1 MLTAFAGRPSKLVN
15 MGLRDLSDEELAL
28 RARIEPR
35 AAFEVL
41 FERHNGPLYNF
52 LLRQGADEAR
62 VDDLFQMAFL
72 KAFRAI
78 PTFREEARFK
88 TWLYTIA
95 VNVLN
100 DDRRASLRRG
110 ASTEIR
116 EAMLVVDAEPG
127 GSEEMDLVKEA
138 LGQVAPNHR
147 QLFTLVRFQGLS
159 IAEAAGAVGMTPAAA
174 KVTLFRTTKR
184 IGEILMTV
192 KVKR

>member
-1 MLTAFAGRPSKLVN
+1 M
-15 MGLRDLSDEELAL
+15 DLQELNDEELAL
-28 RARIEPR
+28 RARTEPR

-41 FERHNGPLYNF
+41 FERHRGPLYNF
-52 LLRQGADEAR
+52 LLRQGAGDER

-78 PTFREEARFK
+78 PSFREESRFK

-100 DDRRASLRRG
+100 DDRRAAQRRG
-110 ASTEIR
+110 ATAEIR
-116 EAMLVVDAEPG
+116 EALLVAEPEVERK
-127 GSEEMDLVKEA
+127 EEVGRVKEA
-138 LGQVAPNHR
+138 LGQVAPHHR

-159 IAEAAGAVGMTPAAA
+159 IAEAARVVGMTPAAA

-184 IGEILMTV
+184 IAELLMTM

>member
-1 MLTAFAGRPSKLVN
+1 MA
-15 MGLRDLSDEELAL
+15 GLRELSDEALAL

-35 AAFEVL
+35 AAFEIL
-41 FERHNGPLYNF
+41 FERHRGPLYNF

-78 PTFREEARFK
+78 PTFREESRFK

-95 VNVLN
+95 INVLH
-100 DDRRASLRRG
+100 DDRRKAQRRG
-110 ASTEIR
+110 PTSEIR
-116 EAMLVVDAEPG
+116 EAMLVVDPPQGRNE
-127 GSEEMDLVKEA
+127 DLDRVKDA

-159 IAEAAGAVGMTPAAA
+159 IAEAAKTVGMTPAAA

-192 KVKR
+192 KVKP

>member
-1 MLTAFAGRPSKLVN
+1 MRELT
-15 MGLRDLSDEELAL
+15 DEQLAL

-35 AAFEVL
+35 AAFEIL
-41 FERHNGPLYNF
+41 FERHRGPLYNF

-100 DDRRASLRRG
+100 DDRRAAQRRG
-110 ASTEIR
+110 PTAEIR
-116 EAMLVVDAEPG
+116 EAMLVVESDPG
-127 GSEEMDLVKEA
+127 RGEEIDRVKEA

-159 IAEAAGAVGMTPAAA
+159 IAEAAHAVGMTPAAA

-192 KVKR
+192 KVKP

>member
-1 MLTAFAGRPSKLVN
+1 MA
-15 MGLRDLSDEELAL
+15 GLRELTDEELAL
-28 RARIEPR
+28 RARTEPR

-41 FERHNGPLYNF
+41 FERHRGPLYNF

-95 VNVLN
+95 VNVLT
-100 DDRRASLRRG
+100 DDRRAALRRG
-110 ASTEIR
+110 ATSEIR
-116 EAMLVVDAEPG
+116 EAMLVVEPEPG
-127 GSEEMDLVKEA
+127 RNEDVDRVKEA

-159 IAEAAGAVGMTPAAA
+159 IAEAAQAVGMTSGAA

-192 KVKR
+192 KVKP

>member
-1 MLTAFAGRPSKLVN
+1 MA
-15 MGLRDLSDEELAL
+15 GLRDLSDEALAL
-28 RARIEPR
+28 RARTEPR
-35 AAFEVL
+35 AAFEIL
-41 FERHNGPLYNF
+41 FERHRGPLYNF

-95 VNVLN
+95 VNVLQ
-100 DDRRASLRRG
+100 DDRRAAVRRG
-110 ASTEIR
+110 ATTEIR
-116 EAMLVVDAEPG
+116 ETMLVAEPETG
-127 GSEEMDLVKEA
+127 GGEDVDRVKEA
-138 LGQVAPNHR
+138 LGRVAPNHR

-159 IAEAAGAVGMTPAAA
+159 IAEAAKAVGMTPAAA

-184 IGEILMTV
+184 IGEMLMTV

>member
-1 MLTAFAGRPSKLVN
+1 MA
-15 MGLRDLSDEELAL
+15 GLRDLSDEALAL
-28 RARIEPR
+28 RARSEPR
-35 AAFEVL
+35 AAFEIL
-41 FERHNGPLYNF
+41 FERHRGPLYNF

-95 VNVLN
+95 VNVLQ
-100 DDRRASLRRG
+100 DERRAAVRRG
-110 ASTEIR
+110 PTTELCDT
-116 EAMLVVDAEPG
+116 MLVAEPDAG
-127 GSEEMDLVKEA
+127 GLEDVDRVRGA
-138 LGQVAPNHR
+138 LDQVAPKHR

-159 IAEAAGAVGMTPAAA
+159 IAEAARAVGMTPSAA

>member
-1 MLTAFAGRPSKLVN
+1 MA
-15 MGLRDLSDEELAL
+15 GLRELTDEELAL
-28 RARIEPR
+28 RARTEPR
-35 AAFEVL
+35 AAFEIL
-41 FERHNGPLYNF
+41 FERHRGPLYNF

-95 VNVLN
+95 VNVLQ
-100 DDRRASLRRG
+100 DDRRATVRRG
-110 ASTEIR
+110 ATMEIR
-116 EAMLVVDAEPG
+116 ETMMVAEPETG
-127 GSEEMDLVKEA
+127 GGEDVDRVKEA
-138 LGQVAPNHR
+138 LGRVAPNHR

-159 IAEAAGAVGMTPAAA
+159 IAEAAKAVGMTPAAA

-184 IGEILMTV
+184 IGEMLAHDAPSPRIRGPAV
-192 KVKR
+192 RP

>member
-1 MLTAFAGRPSKLVN
+1 
-15 MGLRDLSDEELAL
+15 MGLRELTDEELAL
-28 RARIEPR
+28 RARTEPR

-41 FERHNGPLYNF
+41 FERHRAPLYNF
-52 LLRQGADEAR
+52 LLRQGADEVR

-95 VNVLN
+95 INVLQ
-100 DDRRASLRRG
+100 DERRQALRRG
-110 ASTEIR
+110 VTTEIR
-116 EAMLVVDAEPG
+116 ETMLVVQPEPG
-127 GSEEMDLVKEA
+127 GADEIERVKEA
-138 LGQVAPNHR
+138 LAQVPANHR

-159 IAEAAGAVGMTPAAA
+159 IAEAAKAVGMTPAAA

-184 IGEILMTV
+184 VGELLQKM
-192 KVKR
+192 KVNR

>member
-1 MLTAFAGRPSKLVN
+1 MA
-15 MGLRDLSDEELAL
+15 GLRELSDEELAL
-28 RARIEPR
+28 RARTEPR

-41 FERHNGPLYNF
+41 FERYKTPLYNF
-52 LLRQGADEAR
+52 LLRQGAEEAR
-62 VDDLFQMAFL
+62 ADDLFQMAFL

-100 DDRRASLRRG
+100 DDRRVAQRRG
-110 ASTEIR
+110 ATSEIR
-116 EAMLVVDAEPG
+116 EGMLVVDPDPG
-127 GSEEMDLVKEA
+127 PDEDVHRVKEA

-159 IAEAAGAVGMTPAAA
+159 ITEAARTVGMTPAAA

-184 IGEILMTV
+184 IGELVM

>member
-1 MLTAFAGRPSKLVN
+1 
-15 MGLRDLSDEELAL
+15 MGLRELTDEELAL
-28 RARIEPR
+28 RARTEPR

-41 FERHNGPLYNF
+41 FERHRGPLYNF
-52 LLRQGADEAR
+52 LLRQGADEVR

-100 DDRRASLRRG
+100 DDRRAAVRRG
-110 ASTEIR
+110 ATTEIR
-116 EAMLVVDAEPG
+116 ETMLVVQPEPG
-127 GSEEMDLVKEA
+127 GGDEIDRVKGA
-138 LGQVAPNHR
+138 LAQVPANHR

-159 IAEAAGAVGMTPAAA
+159 IAEAAKAVGMTPAAA

-184 IGEILMTV
+184 VGELLQKM
-192 KVKR
+192 KVNR

>member
-1 MLTAFAGRPSKLVN
+1 MA
-15 MGLRDLSDEELAL
+15 GLRELTDEELAL
-28 RARIEPR
+28 RARTEPR

-41 FERHNGPLYNF
+41 FERHRGPLYNF
-52 LLRQGADEAR
+52 LIRQGADDAR

-95 VNVLN
+95 INVLN
-100 DDRRASLRRG
+100 DDRRALQRRG
-110 ASTEIR
+110 ATSEIR
-116 EAMLVVDAEPG
+116 EGMLVAEPQAG
-127 GSEEMDLVKEA
+127 GSEELDRVQAA

-147 QLFTLVRFQGLS
+147 QLFTLVRFQGLT
-159 IAEAAGAVGMTPAAA
+159 IAEAAKSVGMTPAAA

-192 KVKR
+192 KVKP

>member
-1 MLTAFAGRPSKLVN
+1 
-15 MGLRDLSDEELAL
+15 MGLRELTDEELAL
-28 RARIEPR
+28 RARTEPR

-41 FERHNGPLYNF
+41 FDRHRVPLYNF
-52 LLRQGADEAR
+52 LLRQGADDAR

-100 DDRRASLRRG
+100 DDRRAAQRRG
-110 ASTEIR
+110 PTAEIR
-116 EAMLVVDAEPG
+116 EAMLIVEPEPG
-127 GSEEMDLVKEA
+127 RNEDVDRVKEA
-138 LGQVAPNHR
+138 LGHVAPNHR

-159 IAEAAGAVGMTPAAA
+159 IAEAAHVVGMTPAAA

-184 IGEILMTV
+184 IGEALAPV
-192 KVKR
+192 REKNS

>member
-1 MLTAFAGRPSKLVN
+1 
-15 MGLRDLSDEELAL
+15 MGLQELTDEELAL
-28 RARIEPR
+28 RARTEPR

-41 FERHNGPLYNF
+41 FERHRGPLYNF
-52 LLRQGADEAR
+52 LLRQGADAAR

-78 PTFREEARFK
+78 PTFREESRFK

-100 DDRRASLRRG
+100 DERRAQLRRG
-110 ASTEIR
+110 LTTEVR
-116 EAMLVVDAEPG
+116 ESMLVVEPEAG
-127 GSEEMDLVKEA
+127 GGEEVERVKAA
-138 LGQVAPNHR
+138 LHEVAPHHR
-147 QLFTLVRFQGLS
+147 QLFILVRFQGLP
-159 IAEAAGAVGMTPAAA
+159 IAEAAKAVGMTPSAA

-184 IGEILMTV
+184 IGELLMTV

>member
-127 GSEEMDLVKEA
+127 GSEEMDRVKEA